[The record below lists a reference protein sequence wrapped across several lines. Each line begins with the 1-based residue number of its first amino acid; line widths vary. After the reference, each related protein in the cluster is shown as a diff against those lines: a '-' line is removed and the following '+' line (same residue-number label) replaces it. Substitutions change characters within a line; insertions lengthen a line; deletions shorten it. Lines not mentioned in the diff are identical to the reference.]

1 MSYVRSK
8 VSAFKTLRTG
18 AWSPGILFCDQCVM
32 RNTDMRLHLRSYC
45 VFLTGTRAYSRG
57 RDSDPSASPHSNRTA
72 YYDILNISPN
82 ATQAQIKT
90 AYYKQSFIY
99 HPDRNR
105 GDDAA
110 RRFALIAEAYSVLG
124 SVALRRRYDRGV
136 LTHTDAQAAG
146 RPSSSPR
153 HQVSRR
159 APDAFVNAP
168 FDFDAFYQAH
178 YGEQLQREKQMR
190 HKREEFQRQQ
200 REEFT
205 RWKVRKLTEMTVGFL
220 LLSGGVLFINLRS
233 T

>member
-1 MSYVRSK
+1 MSYVRSE

-18 AWSPGILFCDQCVM
+18 ACSPGILFCDQCVR

-45 VFLTGTRAYSRG
+45 VYLTGTRAYSRG
-57 RDSDPSASPHSNRTA
+57 RDTTASPHSSRTA

-82 ATQAQIKT
+82 ATQAQIKA

-136 LTHTDAQAAG
+136 MTHTDAQAAG

-153 HQVSRR
+153 HQGSRR
-159 APDAFVNAP
+159 ESEAFVNAS

-178 YGEQLQREKQMR
+178 YGEQLKREKQMR
-190 HKREEFQRQQ
+190 LKREEFQRQQ
-200 REEFT
+200 REDFT

-220 LLSGGVLFINLRS
+220 LLSGGVLLINLRS